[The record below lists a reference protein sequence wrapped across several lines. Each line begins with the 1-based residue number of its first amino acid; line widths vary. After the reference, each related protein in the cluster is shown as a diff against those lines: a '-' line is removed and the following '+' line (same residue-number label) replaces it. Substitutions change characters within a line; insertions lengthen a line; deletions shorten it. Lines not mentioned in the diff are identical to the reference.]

1 MHIKTKKEFN
11 MFHLMDKYEDEFKLK
26 RILTS
31 FYNRVSSEV
40 NVKHFFMDLS
50 LEKMLQDVDHY
61 NQFILDKPDRIYTA
75 EPSQTADSSTQIGSS
90 SFKEICHHLV
100 EVLKEEAIQEEDIPR
115 FVTDVMEIVEESK
128 AESSDRISTVYEAET
143 LNYEHLVEILA
154 KARTKAEL
162 DEENVLTVRV
172 SGVQV
177 PINIKINKKHQ
188 YLLIFGKVE
197 CKTHDQKALD
207 EIINKANIVVIGEKT
222 IFEEGNKISGKSHN
236 LKVVESF
243 DQINF
248 ESGDKFFL
256 DISNGKNHKYKL
268 SECSKES
275 GESVLDSLNLA
286 LDLAKENKIDAIN
299 FGPFNKTS
307 LKLGGNKFSD
317 ELHLM
322 AEKLEVKNFFCE
334 FNVVDNF
341 WTARVTS
348 HIPISEVPSH
358 IKKEKI
364 IKPIKLI
371 NEAMKLNGVKK
382 PRVAVQALNPHAE
395 FGTEEKDEIIP
406 AIEEAKKLG
415 INADGP
421 LPCDTSFITAYKN
434 KNHDCIVGM
443 YHDALQSGL
452 KAFGFD
458 RGVTVQGGLPVPIT
472 TPAHGTAFDIAGKNE
487 ANLEPT
493 LNSFKIAL
501 TMAENKNKA

>member
-1 MHIKTKKEFN
+1 MP
-11 MFHLMDKYEDEFKLK
+11 
-26 RILTS
+26 
-31 FYNRVSSEV
+31 V
-40 NVKHFFMDLS
+40 NK
-50 LEKMLQDVDHY
+50 
-61 NQFILDKPDRIYTA
+61 
-75 EPSQTADSSTQIGSS
+75 
-90 SFKEICHHLV
+90 
-100 EVLKEEAIQEEDIPR
+100 
-115 FVTDVMEIVEESK
+115 
-128 AESSDRISTVYEAET
+128 
-143 LNYEHLVEILA
+143 
-154 KARTKAEL
+154 
-162 DEENVLTVRV
+162 
-172 SGVQV
+172 
-177 PINIKINKKHQ
+177 INIAM
-188 YLLIFGKVE
+188 LLGDPSGIGPELVSKLLSE
-197 CKTHDQKALD
+197 
-207 EIINKANIVVIGEKT
+207 EIINQANIIVIGEKNVL
-222 IFEEGNKISGKSHN
+222 EQGNKISGKSQE
-236 LKVVESF
+236 LIFVKSF
-243 DQINF
+243 DEISFQN
-248 ESGDKFFL
+248 GNKFFL
-256 DISNGKNHKYKL
+256 DISKGKNYNYKTA
-268 SECSKES
+268 ECSKES
-275 GESVLDSLNLA
+275 GQSVLQALNLA
-286 LDLAKENKIDAIN
+286 LDLAKENKVHAIN

-307 LKLGGNKFSD
+307 MIMGGNKYSD

-322 AEKLEVKNFFCE
+322 AEKLGVKNYFCE

-371 NEAMKLNGVKK
+371 YEAMKLNGVEN
-382 PRVAVQALNPHAE
+382 PRVAVQALNPHGE

-421 LPCDTSFITAYKN
+421 LPCDTSFITAFKN

-501 TMAENKNKA
+501 TMAKNRLNEQN

>member
-1 MHIKTKKEFN
+1 MPQNK
-11 MFHLMDKYEDEFKLK
+11 
-26 RILTS
+26 
-31 FYNRVSSEV
+31 
-40 NVKHFFMDLS
+40 
-50 LEKMLQDVDHY
+50 
-61 NQFILDKPDRIYTA
+61 
-75 EPSQTADSSTQIGSS
+75 
-90 SFKEICHHLV
+90 
-100 EVLKEEAIQEEDIPR
+100 
-115 FVTDVMEIVEESK
+115 
-128 AESSDRISTVYEAET
+128 
-143 LNYEHLVEILA
+143 
-154 KARTKAEL
+154 
-162 DEENVLTVRV
+162 
-172 SGVQV
+172 
-177 PINIKINKKHQ
+177 INIAILLGDPSGIGPELVSKLLTEKI
-188 YLLIFGKVE
+188 
-197 CKTHDQKALD
+197 TDS
-207 EIINKANIVVIGEKT
+207 ANVVVIGEKN
-222 IFEEGNKISGKSHN
+222 ILEDGNKISGSSQN
-236 LKVVESF
+236 LKYVDNF

-248 ESGDKFFL
+248 EEGNKFFL
-256 DISNGKNHKYKL
+256 DISNGKNHSYKL

-275 GESVLDSLNLA
+275 GESVLSALNLA
-286 LDLAKENKIDAIN
+286 LELAKENKIHAIN

-307 LKLGGNKFSD
+307 LKLGGNKYSD

-322 AEKLEVKNFFCE
+322 AEKLDVKNFFCE
-334 FNVVDNF
+334 FNVIDNF

-348 HIPISEVPSH
+348 HIPIKEVPDH
-358 IKKEKI
+358 VKKEKI

-371 NEAMKLNGVKK
+371 NEAMKLNGIEN

-501 TMAENKNKA
+501 TMAENKNKQ